1 MERIFVG
8 FIDRPVEQDE
18 PTKAVT
24 DSPDW
29 MAAAHG
35 QGTWLKLRRAAGG
48 RAARWPGAVAGMSAA
63 VSRARS
69 SRVGPSRATTLLA
82 WQGIA
87 ELDGRMMGDRA
98 SCNRTRG
105 IAVAA
110 SQGLELHLRRDRF

>member
-1 MERIFVG
+1 M
-8 FIDRPVEQDE
+8 
-18 PTKAVT
+18 
-24 DSPDW
+24 
-29 MAAAHG
+29 
-35 QGTWLKLRRAAGG
+35 AGG
-48 RAARWPGAVAGMSAA
+48 PCYRWPEAVAGMSAR
-63 VSRARS
+63 SARS
-69 SRVGPSRATTLLA
+69 SRVGPSKATTLLA